1 MTDSTP
7 PIIEKP
13 TKNKSGKYLSLVKP
27 TKNPDEEIELWEV
40 PEIEVTTLEE
50 L

>member
-1 MTDSTP
+1 MDSEEPTTKEPKTD
-7 PIIEKP
+7 
-13 TKNKSGKYLSLVKP
+13 KYLSLVKP
-27 TKNPDEEIELWEV
+27 TKNPDEEIELWEL